1 MHVHVHVHVRLHFIP
16 PLANVEQLLSFDR
29 HPKAYRC
36 TDLLFSF
43 VMEKVDLV
51 MVGAE
56 GVAESGGI
64 INKVYTVCNDVTIR
78 LWLVRN
84 GV

>member
-1 MHVHVHVHVRLHFIP
+1 MYIVHVHVHLYFIP
-16 PLANVEQLLSFDR
+16 PFANVEQLSCFDG
-29 HPKAYRC
+29 HPRAYQC

-64 INKVYTVCNDVTIR
+64 INKVLCVMTS
-78 LWLVRN
+78 L
-84 GV
+84 